1 MFRIQHFQHFRIQIL
16 GTIYVCDVNFLWNKL
31 FGLSYYL
38 DFILLDF
45 LGFGLFGHWIFSS
58 VFIGLE
64 FFFGLFPRNSNFTME
79 SSKRKKIRISLKF
92 LSNFNL
98 KQLPLVENHLCMI
111 NSPKKP
117 RVPNLVKIGWLSIFY
132 QPYWIRHLGFLQS
145 DVGFVITDPQNPR
158 ELNLVEIGR
167 LSKFSSAILDPPSWI
182 CEI

>member
-64 FFFGLFPRNSNFTME
+64 FFIWTFPTQFQLYDGKLKKEKNSNFIE
-79 SSKRKKIRISLKF
+79 VLK
-92 LSNFNL
+92 
-98 KQLPLVENHLCMI
+98 
-111 NSPKKP
+111 
-117 RVPNLVKIGWLSIFY
+117 
-132 QPYWIRHLGFLQS
+132 
-145 DVGFVITDPQNPR
+145 
-158 ELNLVEIGR
+158 
-167 LSKFSSAILDPPSWI
+167 
-182 CEI
+182 